1 MARTWRI
8 YHPELSGPSG
18 ELVRLDGAEAH
29 HAQRVL
35 RLRGGER
42 VRVFDGAGRERD
54 GELVVGGAGEVDVR
68 LDADIPVV
76 CEPPLEVALYAARCK
91 AERMD
96 WLVQKATEIGV
107 SAIHPFPAAR
117 SSAPEP
123 AEHRLRRWRR
133 IILEACKQSGRARL
147 PRIEP
152 RDTLRPPGSAG
163 ALGLLLDPGPEA
175 GALADVSLPCPAGP
189 VWLAVGPESGFDG
202 AEASAWTASGWLRI
216 GLGPRTLRTETAAL
230 VALALVMQRWGDL
243 SGG

>member
-8 YHPELSGPSG
+8 YHPELSGRSG
-18 ELVRLDGAEAH
+18 ELVRLDRAEAH
-29 HAQRVL
+29 HVHRVL

-42 VRVFDGAGRERD
+42 VRVFDGAGRERN
-54 GELVVGGAGEVDVR
+54 GELVVGGAGAVDVR
-68 LDADIPVV
+68 LESDIPVV
-76 CEPPLEVALYAARCK
+76 CEPALEVALFAARCK

-107 SAIHPFPAAR
+107 SSVHPFPAAR

-123 AEHRLRRWRR
+123 AEQRLRRWRR
-133 IILEACKQSGRARL
+133 IVLEACKQSGRARL
-147 PRIEP
+147 PRIQP
-152 RDTLRPPGSAG
+152 RDNLPPPDSAG

-175 GALADVSLPCPAGP
+175 GALSEVSLPCPAGP
-189 VWLAVGPESGFDG
+189 IWLAVGPESGFG
-202 AEASAWTASGWLRI
+202 ADEASAWIASGWLRI

-243 SGG
+243 GGG